1 LKEANIDD
9 PRSFKDEVWSYWPK
23 VDLGQIFSFVLSRKE
38 HDMDFV
44 GHYKSQKAYSYHQ
57 SDFVDI
63 IYYTSLNGTKGV
75 RSRVSSAQS
84 IRNEAH
90 DVGIAL
96 NNKDSLIS
104 N

>member
-1 LKEANIDD
+1 LKEANIND

-23 VDLGQIFSFVLSRKE
+23 VDLGQICSFVLLRKE
-38 HDMDFV
+38 HDIDLV
-44 GHYKSQKAYSYHQ
+44 GHYKSQKAYAYHQ

-63 IYYTSLNGTKGV
+63 IYYTSLNGTKGMP
-75 RSRVSSAQS
+75 SRVSSAQS